1 MKELKMKECK
11 RSTNVTEI
19 KEFEDFIE
27 AKLPKDYIEHLLKYN
42 GGRSEED
49 CYPFIELPALD
60 DTIGDIH
67 YFYALYE
74 GDLSNLKK
82 KYDVFKGRVPNEM
95 ISIASDACGNQIC
108 LGIREPYYGKVYIW
122 DHELEAADG
131 EPIRYDNIY
140 LIANSFTD
148 FINKL
153 YKE

>member
-74 GDLSNLKK
+74 GGTMSSVDLLFHFGGMAIFGAFLIRLSDFVAKIKK
-82 KYDVFKGRVPNEM
+82 TIM
-95 ISIASDACGNQIC
+95 I
-108 LGIREPYYGKVYIW
+108 R
-122 DHELEAADG
+122 
-131 EPIRYDNIY
+131 
-140 LIANSFTD
+140 
-148 FINKL
+148 
-153 YKE
+153 